1 MSDKHIELSNIPI
14 NIKENEENK
23 EDKTK
28 EKDPQKEKDYRV
40 IYLSQ
45 ARKTKLKRNYP
56 NNMVI
61 TSKYTWWNFLFIT
74 LLLQFKRYANV
85 YFLIS
90 MIIQCI
96 PIISPLNPITA
107 VVPFVIV
114 IAISI
119 FREGL
124 EDCRRHSEDK
134 KENSHRCMRYNYQ
147 NQKYE
152 PCESWQLE
160 VGDVVY
166 LKNNSIIPADCVL
179 LYCANV
185 SKISY
190 VMTAN
195 LDGEKNLKPR
205 YCHPDLY
212 RIFNQS
218 QDHFSMRGKLKY
230 GMPDPDLTKFNGNLF
245 LNSNTTPIKL
255 DAKHVIYKGTLLAN
269 TKYAIALVVYTGSQ
283 SKIVMNSQKCP
294 PKESHLERTVNML
307 IIVIFCIQASLCII
321 LCGLNSGWFGNH
333 YKEYKYLDLTND
345 FFKNRHVS
353 GFVSFWTF
361 LLLLNTMIPIS
372 LIVTIEVVKYSQ
384 AFLMGWDVE
393 MYSPIKERFS
403 QCNSCSLNEE
413 LGQIKYIFSD
423 KTGTLTANK
432 LEFTA
437 CAIGNEMFGMT
448 DEELENKDGKT
459 LSKRKEKLKANMEPQ
474 NKAVPIVYTFPDKE
488 LKEYSCGN
496 KEGETIGYEIKSKSG
511 KTVLTLDNTQK
522 VVQMFLYCLC
532 LNHTC
537 FVEKTPKPGVVVQE
551 PKIQR
556 TNTKMSMERTN
567 TLGAPL
573 KEKLDSVMSL
583 NLVEN
588 YDKYNISY
596 SGENPDEIILVD
608 TARRLGFVYLGGDE
622 TLTNLRLNTEM
633 NGTVISGRNQK
644 WNILKSIKFTSA
656 RGKMSVI
663 VQYEDQIIL
672 FCKGGNSK
680 VGKALAENQ
689 PFLKNVNEK
698 TTKLSEMGL
707 RVLWIA
713 MKVLD
718 EEEYFQWKAEF
729 DEIPGDDEKKQ
740 DVLISKIEEG
750 LTLIGCTAVE
760 DNLQDKVPDTIKDL
774 QTAGINIWVLTGDNL
789 PTAKNITISCKLLP
803 QGMELYEIYEDLAKY
818 KRFVSTMCQDE
829 NLFTPENIQ
838 KNIDRIDLF
847 ENQYPTAYQLNGPK
861 DPTQYKE
868 FESKVKERKAILL
881 IGMENMLKFYK
892 KSEQEN
898 KDKLRGI
905 LIEAA
910 MLGLVLPNQDF
921 KELKYY
927 LHPLTRN
934 FLDLT
939 LNSQAVVCCRVSPMQ
954 KALVVRMIKA
964 NIEGAITL
972 AIGDGANDV
981 SMIQEADVGVGI
993 FGEEGTQAAMSSD
1006 YAIGEFRC
1014 LRRLILFHGRLNYM
1028 RIAEMIIYFF
1038 YKNFLFTLPQFFFA
1052 FYSGYSGQTIFDDW
1066 FVSLFNLIFT
1076 CLPLLFKALLDQ
1088 DVNDDDG
1095 EFVSELI
1102 PYTYYTGREGLTFNL
1117 GTFSKNLIQSTV
1129 FSVMIFFVAVYMMH
1143 YTIPLNDDG
1152 EIADYW
1158 VTANTM
1164 FTSIIFLVNYRVL
1177 ITTKYHT
1184 WVNWV
1189 IIIVTSYGLYMLY
1202 FCVSSYFSFSL
1213 SRNVMKVIFK
1223 YPHFYLVVF
1232 LSMHVAFIYDVAM
1245 NFIYTNLISNPIN
1258 LLRRYVNRKDLYSN
1272 KECEDLIREEII
1284 AFDVRMREQF
1294 KVTRRDEEYMRK
1306 H

>member
-1 MSDKHIELSNIPI
+1 MKSKEQNVELSNIAV
-14 NIKENEENK
+14 NVHDNEKDKIIENK
-23 EDKTK
+23 SVSTKQKTG
-28 EKDPQKEKDYRV
+28 KDKDYRV

-45 ARKTKLKRNYP
+45 SRKTKLKRNYP
-56 NNMVI
+56 NNLVT
-61 TSKYTWWNFLFIT
+61 TSKYTWYNFLPIT

-85 YFLIS
+85 YFLVS

-96 PIISPLNPITA
+96 PIISPLSPVTA

-114 IAISI
+114 LAISI

-124 EDCRRHSEDK
+124 EDCRRHGEDS
-134 KENSHRCMRYNYQ
+134 KENAYKCHRYNFEKQ
-147 NQKYE
+147 IYE
-152 PCESWQLE
+152 ACESWELE
-160 VGDVVY
+160 VGDVIM
-166 LKNNSIIPADCVL
+166 LKNNKIIPADAVL

-185 SKISY
+185 TKISY

-195 LDGEKNLKPR
+195 LDGEKNLKPKF
-205 YCHPDLY
+205 CHPELY
-212 RIFNQS
+212 KIFNQS

-230 GMPDPDLTKFNGNLF
+230 GLPSPDLTKFIGNLF
-245 LNSNTTPIKL
+245 LTSNSVPIKL
-255 DAKHVIYKGTLLAN
+255 DAKHIIYKGTMLAN
-269 TKYAIALVVYTGSQ
+269 TKYAIALVVYTGGQ
-283 SKIVMNSQKCP
+283 TKIVMNSQKCP
-294 PKESHLERTVNML
+294 PKESHLEATVNKL
-307 IIVIFCIQASLCII
+307 IILIFIIQAIFCILLAI
-321 LCGLNSGWFGNH
+321 LNSVWFGNNEEEH
-333 YKEYKYLDLTND
+333 IYLNLTKD
-345 FFKNRHVS
+345 FFSNQHIS
-353 GFVSFWTF
+353 GFVTFWTF

-372 LIVTIEVVKYSQ
+372 LIVTIEIVKYSQ
-384 AFLMGWDVE
+384 AFLMNWDAE
-393 MYSPIKERFS
+393 MYSKIKERFA

-437 CAIGNEMFGMT
+437 CAVGNEIFGMT
-448 DEELENKDGKT
+448 EEELENKDGKT
-459 LSKRKEKLKANMEPQ
+459 LSKRKERLRANMEPQ

-488 LKEYSCGN
+488 IKEYSCGN
-496 KEGETIGYEIKSKSG
+496 KEGEKFDFIVKSLSG
-511 KTVLTLDNTQK
+511 KTTMALDTTQK
-522 VVQMFLYCLC
+522 VIQMFLYCLC

-537 FVEKTPKPGVVVQE
+537 FVEKTPKPGVTVQE
-551 PKIQR
+551 PKMIR
-556 TNTKMSMERTN
+556 TNTKMSLEKTS

-622 TLTNLRLNTEM
+622 TLSNIRLNTEL
-633 NGTVISGRNQK
+633 NGNVISGRNQK
-644 WNILKSIKFTSA
+644 WTILKMIKFSSA

-663 VQYEDQIIL
+663 VKLDDQIIL
-672 FCKGGNSK
+672 LCKGGNSK
-680 VGKALAENQ
+680 VGKALGPNQ

-718 EEEYFQWKAEF
+718 EDEYYEWKRKF
-729 DEIPGDDEKKQ
+729 DEIDDEKEQ
-740 DVLISKIEEG
+740 DGLISQIEEG

-803 QGMELYEIYEDLAKY
+803 QGMEIYEIYEDLVKY
-818 KRFVSTMCQDE
+818 KNFVCHMCNND
-829 NLFTPENIQ
+829 NIFDPKNIQ
-838 KNIDRIDLF
+838 DAITRIENF
-847 ENQYPTAYQLNGPK
+847 ENQYPKAYDSNGPK
-861 DPTQYKE
+861 DPVQKEE
-868 FESKVKERKAILL
+868 FEKKLKERKGVLL
-881 IGMENMLKFYK
+881 LGMESMRAFYQE
-892 KSEQEN
+892 SEKNN

-910 MLGLVLPNQDF
+910 MLGLVLPNQNF
-921 KELKYY
+921 KAYKLY
-927 LHPLTRN
+927 LHPLTKV

-1014 LRRLILFHGRLNYM
+1014 LRKLILFHGRLNYM

-1038 YKNFLFTLPQFFFA
+1038 FKNFLFTLPQFFFA
-1052 FYSGYSGQTIFDDW
+1052 FYSGFSGQTIFDDW

-1076 CLPLLFKALLDQ
+1076 SLPLLFKALFDQ

-1095 EFVSELI
+1095 PFVSEHI
-1102 PYTYYTGREGLTFNL
+1102 PYTYYNGRESI
-1117 GTFSKNLIQSTV
+1117 TFSIKEFFKNLVQSTV
-1129 FSVMIFFVAVYMMH
+1129 FSVIIFFFTVYMIH
-1143 YTIPLNDDG
+1143 YTIPMNDDG
-1152 EIADYW
+1152 EISDFW
-1158 VTANTM
+1158 VNANTQ
-1164 FTSIIFLVNYRVL
+1164 FTCIIFLVDYRLL

-1184 WVNWV
+1184 WINWV
-1189 IIIVTSYGLYMLY
+1189 IILVTSYGIYMAY
-1202 FCVSSYFSFSL
+1202 FCVSSYLSFSL

-1223 YPHFYLVVF
+1223 YPHFYLVIF
-1232 LSMHVAFIYDVAM
+1232 ITIHIEFIYDIAV
-1245 NFIYTNLISNPIN
+1245 NFVYTNLVINPIN
-1258 LLRRYVNRKDLYSN
+1258 LLRRYVNVSLYFLFTY
-1272 KECEDLIREEII
+1272 C
-1284 AFDVRMREQF
+1284 F
-1294 KVTRRDEEYMRK
+1294 
-1306 H
+1306 